1 MLVPVALTFAALA
14 MAVHSYHSARRLR
27 ALTSNQQHHRIF
39 GLEAGDYGVSGDTPA
54 ITRRGSPAPALDS
67 GAGAGSDERGRG
79 ASCGVCEDAAATGDA
94 GGGGGDGGPGGVEAE
109 GGEARPLLAETGG
122 EGEGAGPGGPALV
135 PPSQP
140 LLTPLQ
146 ERIVAA
152 LSALPQLERVTA
164 WFPGVFNAHAVVVAR
179 NARMPRWAWQGV
191 GRFVVAEW
199 ARRCV
204 AGVHE
209 AAGAPALLINTRESE
224 PPHCSE
230 ADSSGEQSDGG
241 GREAS
246 QSTERSREQTIEISV
261 AELRPSPS
269 ESERSHSIA

>member
-54 ITRRGSPAPALDS
+54 ITRRGSPEPAPDS

-79 ASCGVCEDAAATGDA
+79 ASCEVCEDAEATGDTDGGGA
-94 GGGGGDGGPGGVEAE
+94 GGGVE

-122 EGEGAGPGGPALV
+122 GDGPGGPALV

-146 ERIVAA
+146 ERIVAS
-152 LSALPQLERVTA
+152 LGALPQLERLTA

-179 NARMPRWAWQGV
+179 NARIPRWAWQGV
-191 GRFVVAEW
+191 GRHVVAEW

-204 AGVHE
+204 GAVQA
-209 AAGAPALLINTRESE
+209 AAGAGPASDTREASVRLGGVGDADDDGSSPSE
-224 PPHCSE
+224 RGSR
-230 ADSSGEQSDGG
+230 AS
-241 GREAS
+241 S
-246 QSTERSREQTIEISV
+246 QSTEARSREHTIEV
-261 AELRPSPS
+261 AVAQLRPSPS
-269 ESERSHSIA
+269 DSERSHSIA